1 MTATMKTILLAV
13 TAAAFVGATPVGAQ
27 PKGAAVGAE
36 VEALITVVAIDK
48 AKRTVTFRGPRGN
61 LVDMQVPPQAQN
73 LDQVKKGSVFKIK
86 YAEAVAISITRGGAP
101 SKGDEQNMQL
111 AKKGATPGGSAVRT
125 RHVSG
130 RIEAIDLKNR
140 YVALRGPDNNTQALQ
155 VGDDVKLDELQVG
168 DRITV
173 AYTQALALEM
183 VPQPKAK
190 PAAKKKGG

>member
-1 MTATMKTILLAV
+1 MKNLLSLV
-13 TAAAFVGATPVGAQ
+13 AAAALLGAMQVQAQPRGATVG
-27 PKGAAVGAE
+27 GE
-36 VEALITVVAIDK
+36 VEALITVVNVNKDT
-48 AKRTVTFRGPRGN
+48 RVVTFRGPRGN
-61 LVDMQVPPQAQN
+61 LVDMQVPPEAQN

-86 YAEAVAISITRGGAP
+86 YAEALAVSITRGGAP
-101 SKGDEQNMQL
+101 SKGEEQDVRL
-111 AKKGATPGGSAVRT
+111 AKKGANPGGSAVRT

-140 YVALRGPDNNTQALQ
+140 FVAVRGPDNNTQSLQ

-183 VPQPKAK
+183 VPQAK
-190 PAAKKKGG
+190 PAAKKKS

>member
-1 MTATMKTILLAV
+1 MKTILLALLI
-13 TAAAFVGATPVGAQ
+13 GASAVQAQ

-36 VEALITVVAIDK
+36 VEALITVVNVDK
-48 AKRTVTFRGPRGN
+48 AKRVVTFRGPRGN
-61 LVDMQVPPQAQN
+61 LVDMQVPKEAQN

-86 YAEAVAISITRGGAP
+86 YAEALAVSITRGGSP
-101 SKGDEQNMQL
+101 SKGEDQDVRM
-111 AKKGATPGGSAVRT
+111 AKKGANPGGSAVRT

-140 YVALRGPDNNTQALQ
+140 FIAVRGPDNHTQSLQ
-155 VGDDVKLDELQVG
+155 VGDDVKLEELQVG

-183 VPQPKAK
+183 VPQAK
-190 PAAKKKGG
+190 PAAKKKS